1 MDRCHCIC
9 FHNMSYL
16 PCYSLSFFF
25 VLSVS
30 RSDSDSQ
37 CQPGLRCFFRS
48 DLRAIPGCQGE
59 GIRAKD
65 YCYDPTFVATSQ
77 RDPNPTAPPP
87 TPRPPTPRPP
97 TPRPPTSPTLQFATL
112 KRVSNKNCGRG
123 QCGKCEGDCDN
134 DQECQN
140 GVFLT
145 RSTCIVP
152 WYRLD
157 ISSLCICTH
166 GNILF
171 CFYSEYRP
179 QVFLSQT
186 KESMGAYSR
195 MPRAGRKR
203 ARLLLRPK
211 RLLYPSARPGWGL
224 KQGIAFSIYPRHEKN
239 V

>member
-16 PCYSLSFFF
+16 PCYSLSFFV

-77 RDPNPTAPPP
+77 RNPNPTVPPP

-97 TPRPPTSPTLQFATL
+97 TNPPPTAPAIQFATL
-112 KRVSNKNCGRG
+112 KTVSNRSCGKG
-123 QCGKCEGDCDN
+123 QCGKCEGDCDS
-134 DQECQN
+134 DQECQK
-140 GVFLT
+140 GEFLT
-145 RSTCIVP
+145 RSTCIVSP
-152 WYRLD
+152 KYVFVSHLY
-157 ISSLCICTH
+157 SQYFSF
-166 GNILF
+166 LF
-171 CFYSEYRP
+171 LLYIGLKCF
-179 QVFLSQT
+179 F
-186 KESMGAYSR
+186 
-195 MPRAGRKR
+195 RKR
-203 ARLLLRPK
+203 NNPWE
-211 RLLYPSARPGWGL
+211 PVPGC
-224 KQGIAFSIYPRHEKN
+224 QGQGKKGRDYCYDPNDYFILQQSRGGD
-239 V
+239 